1 MAIGTQHDKQGARI
15 RRAAIEAPMLDLET
29 EQDNLRRIQENGDPV
44 ALSRLLVSHLRL
56 VLSVAQKY
64 TSHGVSLEDLV
75 AEGNLGLVEAARRF
89 DRAKGTRFSTYAA
102 WWVRALIR
110 RYTIANRR
118 IVGAPSTR
126 NGRRLLSTL
135 RQTQRRLAAEL
146 GEQPTRERIA
156 QELSVTA
163 EEVAMVESALSGRD
177 VSLGPTDDGQV
188 IDLPSELTSPE
199 QQAEESELTTL
210 NSEQI
215 ARALSRLDERERFI
229 VEKRMLSD
237 EKDTLAD
244 IGAAMGLSRERVRQI
259 ELRAMQKLRES
270 LFDYVA

>member
-1 MAIGTQHDKQGARI
+1 MANSTGYDKQGARI
-15 RRAAIEAPMLDLET
+15 RRAAIQAPMLDSET
-29 EQDNLRRIQENGDPV
+29 EQDYLRRIQESDDQV
-44 ALSRLLVSHLRL
+44 ALSALLVSHLRL

-64 TSHGVSLEDLV
+64 TGHGVTLEDLV

-89 DRAKGTRFSTYAA
+89 DREKGTRFSTYAA

-135 RQTQRRLAAEL
+135 RATQRRLAVEL
-146 GEQPTRERIA
+146 GAQPTRERVA
-156 QELSVTA
+156 EELSVTP

-188 IDLPSELTSPE
+188 LELPSELSSPE
-199 QQAEESELTTL
+199 QQAAEHEIHEL
-210 NSEQI
+210 NAEQI
-215 ARALSRLDERERFI
+215 AEALSHLDERERVI
-229 VEKRMLSD
+229 VEKRILGED
-237 EKDTLAD
+237 KDTLAD
-244 IGAAMGLSRERVRQI
+244 IGATMGLSRERVRQI
-259 ELRAMQKLRES
+259 ELKARQKLREA
-270 LFDYVA
+270 LLDHVA